1 MKRRD
6 LVTDMCRETTIEQE
20 GRDRGDASVRQ
31 GTLKIASKPQ
41 EARGEAGA
49 RFFSTAL
56 RRNKTH

>member
-1 MKRRD
+1 
-6 LVTDMCRETTIEQE
+6 MCRETTIEQE
-20 GRDRGDASVRQ
+20 GRDRGDASVSQ